1 MLGKHAYSLS
11 MLKDKNSIAS
21 VTMVV
26 NAFVW
31 YYTVLI
37 LLEATVDIWILF
49 IHFSAIIISALL
61 GASLAKRIKRSRLL
75 IIWMLLGIFSSI
87 VLFGVNNASWLVNS
101 LIAIALGVSLGL
113 GMPTCMSYYTDCVN
127 IENRGR
133 VSGIII
139 LLSGIGIFAF
149 AIAPITDNLILGGV
163 LAVWR
168 LIGLIIFLST
178 KSFQAKERKT
188 SFSSYKSILTQ
199 QSFILYFVPWVMF
212 SLVNY
217 LGVPFQPNPNVSA
230 SNLLLIQIGFMGA
243 FAVVGGF
250 FLDSVGRKR
259 VAIAGFAMLGIGT
272 AVRSLSSDVLSLF
285 FNAVIDGI
293 AWGFLLVL
301 FILILW
307 SDLSYSSASD
317 KYYALGVLPFF
328 ASMLLEFTVGQYVVD
343 HFEASALFS
352 FTAFFLFLAVLPLV
366 YAPETLP
373 EKITQKRQLES
384 YIEKAKKEV
393 AKAQKKEENKQSE
406 NESAEEEPE
415 ENPEDAE
422 ARKLAEKYY

>member
-199 QSFILYFVPWVMF
+199 QSFIL
-212 SLVNY
+212 
-217 LGVPFQPNPNVSA
+217 
-230 SNLLLIQIGFMGA
+230 
-243 FAVVGGF
+243 
-250 FLDSVGRKR
+250 
-259 VAIAGFAMLGIGT
+259 
-272 AVRSLSSDVLSLF
+272 
-285 FNAVIDGI
+285 
-293 AWGFLLVL
+293 
-301 FILILW
+301 
-307 SDLSYSSASD
+307 
-317 KYYALGVLPFF
+317 
-328 ASMLLEFTVGQYVVD
+328 
-343 HFEASALFS
+343 
-352 FTAFFLFLAVLPLV
+352 
-366 YAPETLP
+366 
-373 EKITQKRQLES
+373 
-384 YIEKAKKEV
+384 
-393 AKAQKKEENKQSE
+393 
-406 NESAEEEPE
+406 
-415 ENPEDAE
+415 
-422 ARKLAEKYY
+422 